1 MNWLCSNIELNT
13 EIFILMRSLH
23 CLQNAKLTVLPKI
36 LFLNQISYHLPS
48 IPISLEITNDLRF
61 EVLTAAFWIVTACG
75 ILDTNVS
82 EEYTASI
89 FRA

>member
-1 MNWLCSNIELNT
+1 MNWLSSYIVLNT

-61 EVLTAAFWIVTACG
+61 EVRGSHGGL
-75 ILDTNVS
+75 LDSNGVWD
-82 EEYTASI
+82 
-89 FRA
+89 FR